1 MHPQIPVDP
10 STPNADEH
18 PDVPGGP
25 SRPCGERDRTDYE
38 NARLCYL
45 DYQAAFWLK
54 PSEIL
59 LQLPFLL
66 TLFMPPILPSSWHT
80 LHLLYQ
86 SASLKLEH
94 INIIPAYK

>member
-38 NARLCYL
+38 NARLRYL

-54 PSEIL
+54 PNEIL

-66 TLFMPPILPSSWHT
+66 TLFIPVDQ
-80 LHLLYQ
+80 HLFDFQ
-86 SASLKLEH
+86 LKL
-94 INIIPAYK
+94 